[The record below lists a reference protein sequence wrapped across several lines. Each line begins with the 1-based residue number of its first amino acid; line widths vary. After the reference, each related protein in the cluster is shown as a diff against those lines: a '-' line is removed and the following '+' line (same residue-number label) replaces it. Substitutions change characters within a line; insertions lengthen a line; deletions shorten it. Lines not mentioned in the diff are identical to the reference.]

1 MTSNRGKRLIK
12 VDVVMNEGHLQKLPG
27 NGLLVNAFQ
36 SLYKYIF
43 FILLLRSFNFSNYF
57 YPLIAKDGRLF
68 PNPVGSSK

>member
-1 MTSNRGKRLIK
+1 MTSNRGKSLIK
-12 VDVVMNEGHLQKLPG
+12 VDVAMNEGHLQKLPG

-36 SLYKYIF
+36 SLYKYF

-57 YPLIAKDGRLF
+57 YPLIAKDGRLS